1 MKEQIFVKGD
11 KYSLGELKNIWKFK
25 YHGIHGW
32 YKTENIKLPNNSVQ
46 TTVI

>member
-1 MKEQIFVKGD
+1 MVYGKNKYLWKEINTLWENSKI
-11 KYSLGELKNIWKFK
+11 YENLS
-25 YHGIHGW
+25 IHGW